1 MEYRYICS
9 YSQWR
14 ICFQEWHYSSSQA
27 KCLNGIK
34 VNIHIV
40 NCGSSDYFPGGCAQY
55 LSTCLTTPPETELEI
70 LVESK
75 SEQFSIPKPPPRLS
89 KLSKGKSWASRA
101 DGGKEVM
108 LLSSGHTLESVLCD
122 FWDYNGNLVSHLSL
136 LNLVN
141 FHLHTAN

>member
-1 MEYRYICS
+1 M
-9 YSQWR
+9 
-14 ICFQEWHYSSSQA
+14 
-27 KCLNGIK
+27 K
-34 VNIHIV
+34 
-40 NCGSSDYFPGGCAQY
+40 CGSSDYFPGGRAQY

-136 LNLVN
+136 NPIN
-141 FHLHTAN
+141 FHLHAAN